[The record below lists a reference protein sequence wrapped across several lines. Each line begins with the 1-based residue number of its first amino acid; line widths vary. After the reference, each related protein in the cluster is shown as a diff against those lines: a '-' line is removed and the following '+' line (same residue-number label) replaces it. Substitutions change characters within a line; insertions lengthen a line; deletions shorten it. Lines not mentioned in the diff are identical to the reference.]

1 MAKFV
6 SITAILSHE
15 HEVRFKDG
23 TELRQAHRAGFS
35 HPTFTAGGH
44 QGKLVVSSMRFTV
57 RSTSL
62 YLTDCER

>member
-44 QGKLVVSSMRFTV
+44 QGQARLKHAIYRTKYFPLPYR
-57 RSTSL
+57 L
-62 YLTDCER
+62 